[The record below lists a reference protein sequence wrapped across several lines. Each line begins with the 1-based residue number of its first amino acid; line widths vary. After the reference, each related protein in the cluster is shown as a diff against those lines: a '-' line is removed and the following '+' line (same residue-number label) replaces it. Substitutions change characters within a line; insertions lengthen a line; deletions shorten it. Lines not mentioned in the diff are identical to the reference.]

1 MHPPLE
7 IGGEWLAVDVGIS
20 QVEPVGR
27 FGHLFSAQKNYEII
41 HSDMGM
47 DQYLLIPFLM
57 R

>member
-27 FGHLFSAQKNYEII
+27 FGHLFSAQKHYEII